1 MASLRCAPARRC
13 AARVPVQPLSFAG
26 LYSWACA
33 CACACS
39 CAQVGKGDTVV
50 SRLHEGEYF
59 GEVALLTDQPRTA
72 SVVAVTDLMLLSL
85 SCADLDSVLTAF
97 PAAGARIEAAAKERL
112 KTMARNDGIHMRR
125 GSHGA
130 LSSLLGS
137 LRSRSSSLRDTA
149 PRRCTFTRRRSHGR
163 GPASSEMGRA
173 AQTLSSRLDGLEE
186 SERRPS
192 LEEAMGDHA
201 FDSSIADPRSRKL
214 TRRGSQQAGYL
225 RPCRGLGL
233 WPRSAT
239 EAAHDTPRAEQ
250 CATAPVEA
258 RRAWDQGKGKSRR
271 ISVSNVASSPALA
284 DVSQPALATSL
295 GRRRSVDAGLT
306 FNEPR
311 RIALASCASIGGSRR
326 RSCSSE
332 CLRTSLDGGWD
343 NAEDQK
349 RRSSL
354 CGKSRTAH
362 GVPLSGSPDDAMQS
376 LGERQ
381 LRRQSATQGAS
392 DADGTPPQ
400 AHTGSADGREQEEL
414 PGTAE
419 GPRGLGPCRC
429 STLDSSTDD
438 DVVPLA
444 ANSTIDSTNPTTLE
458 HAGTATAAS
467 SSNAKGAPVV
477 HASEDQM
484 VHNCESPRISSI
496 KDACPPDPDSYQQA
510 QPGASN
516 PDSRLIVKAH
526 ATTPPLP
533 PRRNDAI
540 GAVEMRDNEPDAH
553 PHTSIEPP
561 RELAHEAFA
570 RRASQGVRG
579 VRQPVAKAA
588 AKFFR
593 ERRASAAKRRH
604 SAATVAPSSS
614 VCDRVIVSAGNTPVD
629 SKGESAVVF
638 TLKAHMD
645 DVLASKLREQSL
657 IFKSSQEQA
666 LNQLKDLWTEMQNVS
681 NKVNQIYS
689 GKWM

>member
-1 MASLRCAPARRC
+1 MRHARSCLLTPEQRTWEADSMPAPMVMQVFYESEIGSRMYFIKRGIAQVCSRTAR

-311 RIALASCASIGGSRR
+311 RIALASCASIGPAVDRAPQSAYGRHSTAAGTMPRT
-326 RSCSSE
+326 RSAGAAFAA
-332 CLRTSLDGGWD
+332 SL
-343 NAEDQK
+343 
-349 RRSSL
+349 
-354 CGKSRTAH
+354 AH
-362 GVPLSGSPDDAMQS
+362 GARSPS
-376 LGERQ
+376 
-381 LRRQSATQGAS
+381 
-392 DADGTPPQ
+392 
-400 AHTGSADGREQEEL
+400 
-414 PGTAE
+414 
-419 GPRGLGPCRC
+419 
-429 STLDSSTDD
+429 
-438 DVVPLA
+438 
-444 ANSTIDSTNPTTLE
+444 
-458 HAGTATAAS
+458 
-467 SSNAKGAPVV
+467 
-477 HASEDQM
+477 
-484 VHNCESPRISSI
+484 
-496 KDACPPDPDSYQQA
+496 
-510 QPGASN
+510 
-516 PDSRLIVKAH
+516 
-526 ATTPPLP
+526 
-533 PRRNDAI
+533 
-540 GAVEMRDNEPDAH
+540 
-553 PHTSIEPP
+553 
-561 RELAHEAFA
+561 
-570 RRASQGVRG
+570 
-579 VRQPVAKAA
+579 VRQPRRRDAVTLESANFDGKALR
-588 AKFFR
+588 K
-593 ERRASAAKRRH
+593 ERRTRTARHHKPTQARQMAESKRSFQELLRAH
-604 SAATVAPSSS
+604 
-614 VCDRVIVSAGNTPVD
+614 
-629 SKGESAVVF
+629 VV
-638 TLKAHMD
+638 
-645 DVLASKLREQSL
+645 
-657 IFKSSQEQA
+657 
-666 LNQLKDLWTEMQNVS
+666 
-681 NKVNQIYS
+681 
-689 GKWM
+689 